1 VAVKSGRSAAGSRAA
16 MSHTG
21 ALLAASDSTVDAL
34 FRQSGVVRT
43 DTLEQL
49 FDVAT
54 LLANQPVPAGNRV
67 AIVTNA
73 GGLGIL
79 CADTCEANGLAV
91 TELSPD
97 TVTELRSFLPVAS
110 SVSNPVDMIAS
121 ASAED
126 YGRAIRV
133 VAGDPGIDALIVIYI
148 PPLEA
153 SAAEVA
159 HQLVGAIAD
168 VAGRI
173 PVLS

>member
-1 VAVKSGRSAAGSRAA
+1 

-73 GGLGIL
+73 GGLGSS
-79 CADTCEANGLAV
+79 APTRVRRTD
-91 TELSPD
+91 SP
-97 TVTELRSFLPVAS
+97 
-110 SVSNPVDMIAS
+110 
-121 ASAED
+121 
-126 YGRAIRV
+126 
-133 VAGDPGIDALIVIYI
+133 
-148 PPLEA
+148 
-153 SAAEVA
+153 
-159 HQLVGAIAD
+159 
-168 VAGRI
+168 
-173 PVLS
+173 